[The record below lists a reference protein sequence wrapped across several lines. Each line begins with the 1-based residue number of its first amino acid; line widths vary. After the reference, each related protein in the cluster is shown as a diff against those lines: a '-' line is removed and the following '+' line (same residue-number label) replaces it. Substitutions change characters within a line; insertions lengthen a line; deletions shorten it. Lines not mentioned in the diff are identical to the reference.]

1 MSPAPGLRERKKMRM
16 RTTIRREALRLFIE
30 NGYDR
35 TTVEQIAEAAEVAHT
50 TFFRYFPSKEH
61 VVFADEYDVLL
72 QEAITS
78 RPEDEAV
85 LVAVR
90 NGVLELCRKTLDADQ
105 EELLTRMQLIDRVP
119 ALRARLPQHQRD
131 ESGFLAEFL
140 ARRLGRDP
148 EDLVVRVL
156 VGVLG
161 SMVAE
166 VLLTWARLGGEQPL
180 EELFT
185 SLFDELPEFFTAV
198 GDD

>member
-16 RTTIRREALRLFIE
+16 RTTIRREALRLFVE

-90 NGVLELCRKTLDADQ
+90 NGVLELCRTTLDADQ
-105 EELLTRMQLIDRVP
+105 EELLTRMQLIDGVP

-148 EDLVVRVL
+148 EDLAVRVL

-180 EELFT
+180 EDLFT
-185 SLFDELPEFFTAV
+185 SLFDELPEFFTVV

>member
-16 RTTIRREALRLFIE
+16 RTTIRREALRLFVE